1 MEKWALK
8 IGLAIE
14 GAESDKALHWLTS
27 AKGEDPALTGLTRLE
42 GGGGDPHDRSGAAF
56 EPWAGMLKIKCKQKK
71 PGPWHE
77 SVKELWFS

>member
-27 AKGEDPALTGLTRLE
+27 AKGEDPALIGLTRLE
-42 GGGGDPHDRSGAAF
+42 GGVPQQSERRC
-56 EPWAGMLKIKCKQKK
+56 I
-71 PGPWHE
+71 
-77 SVKELWFS
+77 